1 MESVNAPTDKPRG
14 REAQRLETRERV
26 FEAAVAEF
34 RRTGT
39 AGADVGA
46 IIGTAGVA
54 RGTFYFHFP
63 SKEHV
68 LLELERREETRIA
81 AEFARFVAAPHD
93 LPSALQKTV
102 RLVLSVERRVG
113 AILFKDVLGLH
124 FAPTR
129 PPDDEWTD
137 HPLIVLVVQE
147 IERARDAGEA
157 AAEIDPFHSAVFFLL
172 GLYAL
177 LTTTSDS
184 KAGRAA
190 MLGNYVSTALR
201 GMEPR

>member
-1 MESVNAPTDKPRG
+1 MDAVNAPTQRPRG
-14 REAQRLETRERV
+14 REAQRLETRKRV
-26 FEAAVAEF
+26 FEAAVTEF
-34 RRTGT
+34 KRTGT

-46 IIGTAGVA
+46 IIDTAGVA

-81 AEFARFVAAPHD
+81 KEFARFVARPHD
-93 LPSALQKTV
+93 LPGALRKAVQ
-102 RLVLSVERRVG
+102 LVLSVERRVG

-137 HPLIVLVVQE
+137 HPLIVLVVEE
-147 IERARDAGEA
+147 IGRARDNSEA
-157 AAEIDPFHSAVFFLL
+157 AQEVDPFHSAVFFLL

-184 KAGRAA
+184 KTVRAA
-190 MLGNYVSTALR
+190 MLDNYVTVALR

>member
-1 MESVNAPTDKPRG
+1 MGSVNAPTQRPSG
-14 REAQRLETRERV
+14 REARRLETRERV

-46 IIGTAGVA
+46 IIAAAGVA

-68 LLELERREETRIA
+68 LLELERREEARVA
-81 AEFARFVAAPHD
+81 KEFARFTARPHD
-93 LPSALQKTV
+93 LPAALQKAV

-137 HPLIVLVVQE
+137 HPLIVLVVEE
-147 IERARDAGEA
+147 IGRARDTGEA
-157 AAEIDPFHSAVFFLL
+157 APEIDPFHSAVFFLL

-184 KAGRAA
+184 KSVRAA
-190 MLGNYVSTALR
+190 MLDNYVTVALR

>member
-1 MESVNAPTDKPRG
+1 MNAPTQRPGG
-14 REAQRLETRERV
+14 REARRLETRERV

-46 IIGTAGVA
+46 IIEAAGVA

-68 LLELERREETRIA
+68 LLELERREEARVA
-81 AEFARFVAAPHD
+81 KEFARFVARPHD
-93 LPSALQKTV
+93 LPAALQKAV

-137 HPLIVLVVQE
+137 HPLIVLVVEE
-147 IERARDAGEA
+147 IGRARDNGEA
-157 AAEIDPFHSAVFFLL
+157 APEIDPFHSAVFFLL

-184 KAGRAA
+184 KTVRAA
-190 MLGNYVSTALR
+190 MLDNYVTVALR